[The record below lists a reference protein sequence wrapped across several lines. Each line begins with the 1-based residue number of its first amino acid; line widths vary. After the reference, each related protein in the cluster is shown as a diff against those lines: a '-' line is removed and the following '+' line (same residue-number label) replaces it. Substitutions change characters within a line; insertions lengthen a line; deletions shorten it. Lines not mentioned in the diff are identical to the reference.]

1 MQFAVTR
8 GSHDSREVV
17 DTSNKVKVSVGF
29 EMLCFP
35 VVKKLSSC
43 GTFCK
48 YQCYKQ
54 KQQIE
59 TVNHA
64 CNDAWDKVVSVTSQP
79 IINLTLYMM
88 FSIADNWAL

>member
-8 GSHDSREVV
+8 GSRDSREVV

-35 VVKKLSSC
+35 VVKKRSSC

-54 KQQIE
+54 KQ
-59 TVNHA
+59 
-64 CNDAWDKVVSVTSQP
+64 
-79 IINLTLYMM
+79 
-88 FSIADNWAL
+88 